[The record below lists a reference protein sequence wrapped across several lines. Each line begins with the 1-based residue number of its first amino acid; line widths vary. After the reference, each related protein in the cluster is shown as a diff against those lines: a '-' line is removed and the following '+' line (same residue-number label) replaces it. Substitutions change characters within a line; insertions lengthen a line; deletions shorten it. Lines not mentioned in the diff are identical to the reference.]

1 MFGQK
6 DKNTSGQS
14 STDCTS
20 SFAAIFFYRFY
31 VYVFKMTAIKLNS

>member
-1 MFGQK
+1 MFGKK

-31 VYVFKMTAIKLNS
+31 VYVKMTAIKLNS